1 MSRST
6 STFRQSDLT
15 RAIRGVR
22 NAGVDVAR
30 AEIAK
35 DGRIIIVVGEASN
48 VRSSA
53 ELTPDD
59 ELERWRTKKNAGSF
73 KRRSFRACDFGRRH
87 KDSVPVRVAWR
98 PSHLWSAR
106 RAGSHGQRQR
116 GRGAARPIA
125 ARQDAMSPVLV
136 PANWPITHIAR
147 AY

>member
-35 DGRIIIVVGEASN
+35 DGKIIIVVGEVGNASSN
-48 VRSSA
+48 V

-59 ELERWRTKKNAGSF
+59 ALERWRNKKNAS
-73 KRRSFRACDFGRRH
+73 
-87 KDSVPVRVAWR
+87 
-98 PSHLWSAR
+98 
-106 RAGSHGQRQR
+106 
-116 GRGAARPIA
+116 
-125 ARQDAMSPVLV
+125 
-136 PANWPITHIAR
+136 
-147 AY
+147 